1 MRILVFYFAIS
12 TDEYA
17 IILPEQGSCH
27 PPNSRHPSPA
37 QFILTDGRDDSF
49 NVELTQKAMQQRG
62 TEYHVKSESL

>member
-17 IILPEQGSCH
+17 IILQGQRSCH
-27 PPNSRHPSPA
+27 PPNSRHPFLA

-49 NVELTQKAMQQRG
+49 NVELTQKAMQQPG